1 MFSKMRRNI
10 KILFLIAVAWFFALF
25 YFMQTESTQSKEENI
40 ALRLIKQHA
49 DVEDTESSPASPEDN
64 YGTGSTGKT
73 YFDEGGYVSGDKRD
87 KDPYIRNRFNQ
98 AASDIL
104 PSNRAVPD
112 TRNAMCRLKKYDND
126 LPETS
131 VIITFHNEAR
141 STLLRTVVSVLNRSP
156 EHLIK
161 EIILVDDFSDNPEDG
176 ASLRAIRKV
185 RVIRNS
191 AREGL
196 MRSRVRGADAAT
208 APVLTFL
215 DSHVECNVHWLEP
228 LLQRIKEDPTRVV
241 CPVIDVISMDTFQY
255 IGASADLRGGFDWN
269 LVFKWEY
276 LSHAERSARLSDP
289 TQVIRTPMIAGGL
302 FSMDRQY
309 FNKLGKYDMKM
320 DVWGGENLEI
330 SFRVWQCGGSL
341 EIVPCS
347 RVGHVFRKRH
357 PYTFPGGSG
366 AVFARNTRRAAE
378 VWMDDYKELYYRSQ
392 PLAKQVDFGDISERV
407 RLREKL
413 HCKPFRWY
421 LKNVYPELQVPTL
434 ENSGDGHVIRQGPR
448 CLDTMGHLV
457 DGTLGMYPC
466 HNTGGNQEWRFDNGL
481 IRHHSLCISLSPED
495 RVTAVLAACD
505 PTDDA
510 QMWRRQGEIIRHAKL
525 NACLDASRPA
535 LYLEQCDPDQIT
547 QQFSF

>member
-1 MFSKMRRNI
+1 MRRNV
-10 KILFLIAVAWFFALF
+10 KILFLFGAAWIFVLF
-25 YFMQTESTQSKEENI
+25 YYMQPESTPNKEENI
-40 ALRLIKQHA
+40 ALRLIKQH
-49 DVEDTESSPASPEDN
+49 EEEPESSPTSPEE
-64 YGTGSTGKT
+64 YGTGSTGR
-73 YFDEGGYVSGDKRD
+73 YFDEAGYVAGGSRD
-87 KDPYIRNRFNQ
+87 NDPYVRNRFNQ
-98 AASDIL
+98 AASDNL

-112 TRNAMCRLKKYDND
+112 TRNAMCRLKKYDED
-126 LPETS
+126 LPQTS

-141 STLLRTVVSVLNRSP
+141 STLLRTIVSVLNRSP

-161 EIILVDDFSDNPEDG
+161 EIILVDDFSDNPDDG
-176 ASLRAIRKV
+176 AALRAIRKV
-185 RVIRNS
+185 QVIRNS
-191 AREGL
+191 KREGL
-196 MRSRVRGADAAT
+196 MRSRVRGADVAT

-215 DSHVECNVHWLEP
+215 DSHVECNVLWLEP

-269 LVFKWEY
+269 LVFKWVY
-276 LSHAERSARLSDP
+276 LSQAERSSRLSDP

-302 FSMDRQY
+302 FSMNRTY

-392 PLAKQVDFGDISERV
+392 PLAKQVEYGDISERV
-407 RLREKL
+407 AIREKL

-421 LKNVYPELQVPTL
+421 LEHVYPELQVPAL
-434 ENSGDGHVIRQGPR
+434 GGGSYAIRQGSK

-457 DGTLGMYPC
+457 DGTVGMYPC

-481 IRHHSLCISLSPED
+481 IRHHSLCISLSPAE
-495 RVTAVLAACD
+495 RITAVLVACD
-505 PTDDA
+505 PSDDT
-510 QMWRRQGEIIRHAKL
+510 QLWRRRGLQLRHVKL
-525 NACLDASRPA
+525 NACLDTDRPA
-535 LYLEQCDPDQIT
+535 LYLEQCDDEKLS
-547 QQFSF
+547 QQFTF

>member
-1 MFSKMRRNI
+1 MRRNL
-10 KILFLIAVAWFFALF
+10 KILFLLGGVWIFVLF
-25 YFMQTESTQSKEENI
+25 YYMQPDSSQSKEENI
-40 ALRLIKQHA
+40 ALRLIKAHS
-49 DVEDTESSPASPEDN
+49 DVEEAESSPASPEDVF
-64 YGTGSTGKT
+64 GVSTGRS
-73 YFDEGGYVSGDKRD
+73 YFDEAGYVAGGAKDN
-87 KDPYIRNRFNQ
+87 DPYVRNRFNQ
-98 AASDIL
+98 AASDNL
-104 PSNRAVPD
+104 PSNRAIPD
-112 TRNAMCRLKKYDND
+112 TRNAMCRLKKYEED
-126 LPETS
+126 LPQTS

-141 STLLRTVVSVLNRSP
+141 STLLRTIVSVLNRSP

-161 EIILVDDFSDNPEDG
+161 EIILVDDFSENPEDG
-176 ASLRAIRKV
+176 AALRAISKV
-185 RVIRNS
+185 KVIRNTK
-191 AREGL
+191 REGL
-196 MRSRVRGADAAT
+196 MRSRVRGADLAT
-208 APVLTFL
+208 APILTFL

-302 FSMDRQY
+302 FSMDRKY
-309 FNKLGKYDMKM
+309 FSKLGKYDMKM

-392 PLAKQVDFGDISERV
+392 PLAKQVEYGDISERLAIRK
-407 RLREKL
+407 RLQ
-413 HCKPFRWY
+413 CKPFRWY
-421 LKNVYPELQVPTL
+421 LQHVYPELAVPAGGGTRT
-434 ENSGDGHVIRQGPR
+434 VRQGAR

-466 HNTGGNQEWRFDNGL
+466 HNTGGNQEWTFDNGL
-481 IRHHSLCISLSPED
+481 LRHHSLCVSLSED

-510 QMWRRQGEIIRHAKL
+510 QQWKRDGQLLRHAKL
-525 NACLDASRPA
+525 DFCLDSDRPA
-535 LYLEQCDPDQIT
+535 LYLDQCDEDKSSQLFT
-547 QQFSF
+547 L

>member
-1 MFSKMRRNI
+1 MRRNV
-10 KILFLIAVAWFFALF
+10 KILFIVAAAWMFFLF
-25 YFMQTESTQSKEENI
+25 YYMQPDTAPSKEENI
-40 ALRLIKQHA
+40 ALRLIKQHS
-49 DVEDTESSPASPEDN
+49 DVEEPESSPASPEDN
-64 YGTGSTGKT
+64 YGTGSTGRA
-73 YFDEGGYVSGDKRD
+73 YFDEAAYVSGGSKDS
-87 KDPYIRNRFNQ
+87 DPYVRNRFNQ
-98 AASDIL
+98 AASDNL
-104 PSNRAVPD
+104 PSNRVIPD
-112 TRNAMCRLKKYDND
+112 TRNAMCRLKKYDDD

-131 VIITFHNEAR
+131 IIITFHNEAR

-156 EHLIK
+156 AHLIK

-176 ASLRAIRKV
+176 AALRAIHKV
-185 RVIRNS
+185 KVIRNS
-191 AREGL
+191 KREGL
-196 MRSRVRGADAAT
+196 MRSRVRGADAAK
-208 APVLTFL
+208 AQVLTFL
-215 DSHVECNVHWLEP
+215 DSHVECNQHWLEP
-228 LLQRIKEDPTRVV
+228 LLQRVKEDPTRVV

-302 FSMDRQY
+302 FSMDRKY

-392 PLAKQVDFGDISERV
+392 PLAKQVDYGDVSERANI
-407 RLREKL
+407 RQKL

-421 LKNVYPELQVPTL
+421 LEHVYPELQVPALTQV
-434 ENSGDGHVIRQGPR
+434 SQVIRQGAK

-466 HNTGGNQEWRFDNGL
+466 HYTGGNQEWRFENGQ
-481 IRHHSLCISLSPED
+481 IKHHRLCISLSADD
-495 RVTAVLAACD
+495 RVTAVLAGCD
-505 PTDDA
+505 PADEA
-510 QMWRRQGEIIRHAKL
+510 QLWRRQGLMIRHAKL
-525 NACLDASRPA
+525 DACLDSNRPA
-535 LYLEQCDPDQIT
+535 LFLDQCDEDKPS
-547 QQFSF
+547 QQFTF